1 MCHKSISE
9 LSPDLQ
15 EIARKNERLLLAKF
29 NPDDCKFCNNTEG
42 RCCHEAIMT
51 DEKTPRHIIDP
62 QDEHHHDEA
71 DSHVFML
78 NGLLVAKDVAMPKAG
93 V

>member
-1 MCHKSISE
+1 M
-9 LSPDLQ
+9 
-15 EIARKNERLLLAKF
+15 
-29 NPDDCKFCNNTEG
+29 NPACNFCNNTDDV
-42 RCCHEAIMT
+42 CCHEAIRT
-51 DEKTPRHIIDP
+51 DNNAKIHIIDP
-62 QDEHHHDEA
+62 QDEHYHDEV

>member
-1 MCHKSISE
+1 M
-9 LSPDLQ
+9 
-15 EIARKNERLLLAKF
+15 AKF
-29 NPDDCKFCNNTEG
+29 NPE
-42 RCCHEAIMT
+42 
-51 DEKTPRHIIDP
+51 
-62 QDEHHHDEA
+62 DEHYNNRA